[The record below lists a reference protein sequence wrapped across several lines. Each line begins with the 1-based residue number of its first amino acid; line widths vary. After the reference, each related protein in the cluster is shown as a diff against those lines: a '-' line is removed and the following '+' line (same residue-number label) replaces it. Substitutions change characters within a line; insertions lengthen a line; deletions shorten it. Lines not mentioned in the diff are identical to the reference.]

1 MNIVALFDGNVRK
14 YPDKPFLRYNKT
26 SATYRQTQD
35 ASRKAAAVLASFG
48 VGKGDVVAIMCY
60 NTPGFIFAM
69 LGAWRLNAVVAPVN
83 HKMQAPEVDYVIGH
97 SGASVLIFDGAL
109 APVVRKLSVPVL
121 ALTTDSD
128 ADGYASF
135 DTALGAVQPMDGVVP
150 HEDDRA
156 EILYTSGTT
165 GKAKGCLHSHRT
177 VCQTALTTV
186 ATLSMTRNE
195 RTLIAMPLWHSSPLN
210 NWMMGTMYVGGTVV
224 FLREYQPQAFLECV
238 QDEKVTL
245 YFGAPVSY
253 TMALQNVPHF
263 ADYDLSSI
271 RTWIYGG
278 GPISAEVSE
287 RLAKAYR
294 SDRFFQVYGMTETGP
309 AGTTLYPEE
318 QRAKAGSIGR
328 VANPGIDMRVVRGDG
343 GDAQPGEIGEIW
355 LKADSV
361 MLGYLNEPKATADA
375 LDDGWYKSGD
385 LARLDEDGYLFLADR
400 AKDMIITGGE
410 NVYSKEVEDALAAHE
425 HVQEVAV
432 IGRPH
437 PEWGETVVAYIV
449 AVPEKILDAD
459 GMKRFLADR
468 LARYKIPRDYIF
480 AQTLPRTPTG
490 KVMEHLLREELSK
503 HA

>member
-26 SATYRQTQD
+26 SATYHQTQD
-35 ASRKAAAVLASFG
+35 ASRQAAAVLASFG

-238 QDEKVTL
+238 QGEKVTL
-245 YFGAPVSY
+245 YFGAPVSGSPKCA
-253 TMALQNVPHF
+253 TF
-263 ADYDLSSI
+263 
-271 RTWIYGG
+271 R
-278 GPISAEVSE
+278 
-287 RLAKAYR
+287 RL
-294 SDRFFQVYGMTETGP
+294 
-309 AGTTLYPEE
+309 
-318 QRAKAGSIGR
+318 
-328 VANPGIDMRVVRGDG
+328 
-343 GDAQPGEIGEIW
+343 
-355 LKADSV
+355 
-361 MLGYLNEPKATADA
+361 
-375 LDDGWYKSGD
+375 
-385 LARLDEDGYLFLADR
+385 
-400 AKDMIITGGE
+400 
-410 NVYSKEVEDALAAHE
+410 
-425 HVQEVAV
+425 
-432 IGRPH
+432 
-437 PEWGETVVAYIV
+437 
-449 AVPEKILDAD
+449 
-459 GMKRFLADR
+459 
-468 LARYKIPRDYIF
+468 
-480 AQTLPRTPTG
+480 
-490 KVMEHLLREELSK
+490 
-503 HA
+503 